1 MKKFLAASL
10 CMFVVAACA
19 MGGSKKSAMVA
30 PPQAA
35 DTSAGGAP
43 APGGSPRDQLD
54 ALYAQVEQERQEMQL
69 PEPMMAGAKP
79 ATPMATPM
87 QTSKTDTTCKPGGS
101 ETCQTSCKLS
111 DSICDNTTKIC
122 KLAEELQPD
131 DDAAAKCEKSTKTCK
146 TSHEKCCGCML

>member
-1 MKKFLAASL
+1 MKKFLAATL

-19 MGGSKKSAMVA
+19 MGGSKKSAMSPQ
-30 PPQAA
+30 PPMAV
-35 DTSAGGAP
+35 DAGGAP
-43 APGGSPRDQLD
+43 SMTSGSPKDQLD
-54 ALYAQVEQERQEMQL
+54 ALYAQVEQERQRMEL
-69 PEPMMAGAKP
+69 PEPQMAGATP
-79 ATPMATPM
+79 AAPMATPM
-87 QTSKTDTTCKPGGS
+87 QTSKTDTTCKPAPS

-146 TSHEKCCGCML
+146 SSHEKCCGCML